1 MPDDANLSELLDDD
15 KLPAEYPPDEPL
27 GVDEEELT
35 VRGQQTDE
43 PLEERLQRE
52 EPEVSANDRQV
63 DEPVG
68 PLVAPEGEEGLDLT
82 KESVASA
89 VEGDPDQGYL
99 DADDIASG
107 DTTTRDVATERVE
120 LRSAE
125 EEAMHLTDDP
135 PMGDGDGYL

>member
-52 EPEVSANDRQV
+52 EPEVSANDRQD

-89 VEGDPDQGYL
+89 VEGDPDKGYL
-99 DADDIASG
+99 DA
-107 DTTTRDVATERVE
+107 TTSPVAT
-120 LRSAE
+120 
-125 EEAMHLTDDP
+125 P
-135 PMGDGDGYL
+135 PPETWPPSGSSLAAPRRRPCT

>member
-1 MPDDANLSELLDDD
+1 MPDDDNLSELLDDD

-27 GVDEEELT
+27 GVDEDELT

-43 PLEERLQRE
+43 PLEERVQRE
-52 EPEVSANDRQV
+52 ESEVAVAGPD

-68 PLVAPEGEEGLDLT
+68 PLVAPGGEEGLDLT
-82 KESVASA
+82 KETVASE
-89 VEGDPDQGYL
+89 VGTGPDPGDL
-99 DADDIASG
+99 DASDIASG

-120 LRSAE
+120 TRSAE

-135 PMGDGDGYL
+135 PMGDGDGYV

>member
-35 VRGQQTDE
+35 VRGEQSDE
-43 PLEERLQRE
+43 PLEERVQRE
-52 EPEVSANDRQV
+52 EPEVLAADD

-68 PLVAPEGEEGLDLT
+68 TLVAPGGDEGLDLT
-82 KESVASA
+82 KETVASA
-89 VEGDPDQGYL
+89 VGAGSDPDQLEAG
-99 DADDIASG
+99 DIVSG
-107 DTTTRDVATERVE
+107 DTTTRDVASERVE
-120 LRSAE
+120 PRSAE
-125 EEAMHLTDDP
+125 EEAVHPTEDP